1 MTDMA
6 APADLHAPL
15 ELPCGVVLPNRVA
28 KAAMSEQLADRQGR
42 PLPALVALYQRWAAS
57 GAGLLITGNVA
68 VQPSQLVEPYNVVVT
83 ADDDPTW
90 LAEWV
95 DAAKCHGARL
105 FMQLNH
111 PGRQAL
117 RAVTGRSLAPSA
129 VSPRQRL
136 LRWALARPI
145 EMTVADIGRIVEAF
159 AASAAV
165 AERAGFDGVEVHA
178 AHGYLLSQ
186 FLSPLTNHRR
196 DGWGGSI
203 ERRSRILM
211 EVVRAIRG
219 RVGRRF
225 AVTVKLNASDFEDGG
240 FSVDDAVCVAAA
252 LEPEGIDLL
261 EVSGGSGS
269 YWLHL
274 LGAATPTAGYF
285 TTSVEHIRH
294 AVDVPVM
301 LTGGLRDGTVVRELV
316 ARGVVDVIGLAR
328 PFAVDPN
335 AARRLLAGGTLDNLP
350 TPRRSAVRA
359 VGAALSS
366 PWHQQ
371 QLRRLGRGLDPQPSR
386 GRAGTAARLVEM
398 QLRWRT
404 GRNPAL

>member
-1 MTDMA
+1 MTGMTT
-6 APADLHAPL
+6 PTNLHAPL

-28 KAAMSEQLADRQGR
+28 KVAMSEQLADRHGR
-42 PLPALVALYQRWAAS
+42 PLPELVSLYRRWAAS

-68 VQPSQLVEPYNVVVT
+68 VQPTQLVEPYNVVVT
-83 ADDDPTW
+83 ANDDPTS
-90 LAEWV
+90 LGEWV
-95 DAAKCHGARL
+95 DAAKCHGAQL

-117 RAVTGRSLAPSA
+117 RAVAGRSLAPSA
-129 VSPRQRL
+129 VSPRQRM
-136 LRWALARPI
+136 LRSALPRPI
-145 EMTVADIGRIVEAF
+145 EMTVADIGRTIKAF
-159 AASAAV
+159 AASTAV
-165 AERAGFDGVEVHA
+165 AEPAGFDGVEVHA

-186 FLSPLTNHRR
+186 FLSPLTNHRH
-196 DGWGGSI
+196 DSWGGSI
-203 ERRSRILM
+203 ERRSRILI

-225 AVTVKLNASDFEDGG
+225 AVAVKLNASDFEDGG
-240 FSVDDAVCVAAA
+240 FSVGDAVRVATA
-252 LEPEGIDLL
+252 LQAEGIDLL

-274 LGAATPTAGYF
+274 LGGATPTAGYF
-285 TTSVEHIRH
+285 TTSVEHVRH

-316 ARGVVDVIGLAR
+316 ERGAVDVIGLAR
-328 PFAVDPN
+328 PFAVDPH
-335 AARRLLAGGTLDNLP
+335 AARQLLAGGTLDDIAK
-350 TPRRSAVRA
+350 PRRSAVRA

-371 QLRRLGRGLDPQPSR
+371 QLRRLGRGLEPDPGR
-386 GRAGTAARLVEM
+386 GRVRTAARLAEM

-404 GRNPAL
+404 GGNPAL